1 MKVAS
6 LLILLSLVAC
16 SSGPSSSSKG
26 TNIEPEDAPENLTK
40 ESFKKDRVLAASE
53 VSDFYVEQPKALNPS
68 LQDET
73 IDRYSVE
80 EIELLADTKDPL
92 VEIALRCSKKDFNN
106 AFAAAAKSFNS
117 YQKIPAYWNLVANC
131 HLNQGSSRKALLFYN
146 KALEVGPGYVPALN
160 NIGVLYSRQGDDQKA
175 LVAFE
180 KANKQSRFAKTP
192 RYNLA
197 RLYLSYGLS
206 QAALPL
212 FQGLLNEASQDVDL
226 INAVASC
233 HFINGDYDKAQ
244 AQYARLP
251 ASVLSRAEIGINY
264 AATLK
269 KLGKDE
275 QAQKVYSDVSK
286 PKNQALKDYYSSVG
300 SQLGV
305 Q

>member
-16 SSGPSSSSKG
+16 SSGPSSKG
-26 TNIEPEDAPENLTK
+26 TNIEPGPAPENVSK

-53 VSDFYVEQPKALNPS
+53 VSDFYVEQPKALSPA

-73 IDRYSVE
+73 LDRYSAD

-106 AFAAAAKSFNS
+106 AFAAAGKSFNR
-117 YQKIPAYWNLVANC
+117 YQKIPAYWNLIANC

-146 KALEVGPGYVPALN
+146 KALEVGPGYIPALN

-180 KANKQSRFAKTP
+180 KANQQSRFAKTP

-206 QAALPL
+206 QSALPL
-212 FQGLLNEASQDVDL
+212 FQGLLNEAPQDVDL
-226 INAVASC
+226 INAVASS
-233 HFINGDYDKAQ
+233 HFMNGDYDKAQ

-251 ASVLSRAEIGINY
+251 ESVLNRAEIGINY
-264 AATLK
+264 AATLN
-269 KLGKDE
+269 KLGKNKE
-275 QAQKVYSDVSK
+275 AQKVYSDIDQ
-286 PKNQALKDYYSSVG
+286 PKNQALKEYYSSVG